1 MNCRARVA
9 CAPLKEDGKAATSR
23 FGSDLSSQ
31 SMAYP
36 IQHDDNGFR
45 IFRNGFRQVAVLTA
59 APMLDVSMPAAS
71 LLADHL
77 SRIAADNE
85 DTHRSFPP
93 FDKWQQGIPAAIL
106 SVHTTHGCD

>member
-1 MNCRARVA
+1 MICRARVA
-9 CAPLKEDGKAATSR
+9 CAPLKEDGKASTSR

-59 APMLDVSMPAAS
+59 APMLDVSMPAG
-71 LLADHL
+71 LLPKYLNWITTDHE
-77 SRIAADNE
+77 N
-85 DTHRSFPP
+85 TH
-93 FDKWQQGIPAAIL
+93 
-106 SVHTTHGCD
+106 